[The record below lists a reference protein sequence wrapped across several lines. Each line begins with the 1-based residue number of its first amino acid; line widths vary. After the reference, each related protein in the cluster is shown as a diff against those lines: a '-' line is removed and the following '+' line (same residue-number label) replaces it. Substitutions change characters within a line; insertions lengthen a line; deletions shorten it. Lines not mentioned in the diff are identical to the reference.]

1 VGDGRER
8 DGGAGRPGVAG
19 RFRAWRELRRT
30 RARERAEVAMR
41 NRRIDDGT
49 IWRTG
54 KGGGHQG

>member
-1 VGDGRER
+1 
-8 DGGAGRPGVAG
+8 VAG

>member
-1 VGDGRER
+1 MSAAPRR
-8 DGGAGRPGVAG
+8 PGGTDKIAGRL
-19 RFRAWRELRRT
+19 RAWRELRRI
-30 RARERAEVAMR
+30 RARERAELAIR